1 MLNMQHDDQNQI
13 IERNPGFSN
22 YEMLKRC
29 ELLHSVVFET
39 IETSSG
45 RGKNVRKIL
54 QYKHNTD
61 SEIRQRIKNSC
72 EYYKKL
78 YEEDMNKN
86 SIQFRDYQTKIIYD
100 ASKILEQHGF
110 VYLAMQVRTG
120 KTLTSLGIAS
130 KISSH
135 NVLFLTKKKAISSI
149 EKDYEALAP
158 FYQLTVTNYENLH
171 NISNKGWDLIIL
183 DEAHSC
189 FLEDTLIDG
198 VKIKD
203 IELGSFQKSFNFE
216 KGIYEYKKVLN
227 VFKNPLTENLIK
239 IKCNGKE
246 IVCTESHKIFTKRG
260 WVKAGE
266 LLPTDELQVL

>member
-1 MLNMQHDDQNQI
+1 MKRKNQI
-13 IERNPGFSN
+13 
-22 YEMLKRC
+22 
-29 ELLHSVVFET
+29 
-39 IETSSG
+39 
-45 RGKNVRKIL
+45 
-54 QYKHNTD
+54 
-61 SEIRQRIKNSC
+61 
-72 EYYKKL
+72 EY
-78 YEEDMNKN
+78 
-86 SIQFRDYQTKIIYD
+86 RDYQLDIMKLGAKIIED
-100 ASKILEQHGF
+100 FGF
-110 VYLAMQVRTG
+110 VYLAMEVRTG
-120 KTLTSLGIAS
+120 KTLTSLGIAEL
-130 KISSH
+130 ICSS

-149 EKDYEALAP
+149 EKDYEMLNP
-158 FYQLTVTNYENLH
+158 PYHLTVTNYENLH
-171 NISNKGWDLIIL
+171 KIDATDWDLIIC

-189 FLEDTLIDG
+189 FLENTLIDG

-203 IELGSFQKSFNFE
+203 IELGSFQKSFNFA